1 MSAKITI
8 LILSFIGVIKCRDIS
23 HNTNTNKSQLSGK
36 IVGGEFS
43 SIKKFPHS
51 AFITINNEDRSST
64 CGASILNQA
73 ILLTAAHCLS
83 TCNEKCK
90 IKAYFG
96 SERKSKG
103 YERNV
108 ISFKV
113 HENYDTETKAQD
125 IALMRLDKDLQFGK
139 KVKRVIIMK
148 TPPKSD
154 KAEIAGWGW
163 IDSKGSKSELLKHA
177 KQQVFSRSK
186 CYNKVRVIPKGTFCG
201 TDLSGYPEKGD
212 SGSALMIKGFIQ
224 IGIVSFKKRQ
234 YTNETIVYT
243 DVSYYYDWIRKNARN
258 LYCRDFKKKA
268 KKLVERMDND
278 WEIENRL
285 IKKIWRTE
293 EEDLLNCNYVRK

>member
-8 LILSFIGVIKCRDIS
+8 LILSFIGVIKCRNIS
-23 HNTNTNKSQLSGK
+23 YNTNTNRSQLTGK
-36 IVGGEFS
+36 IVRGEFS
-43 SIKKFPHS
+43 NIKKFPHS
-51 AFITINNEDRSST
+51 AFVTIENGYRYST

-83 TCNEKCK
+83 TCTGECN

-96 SERKSKG
+96 SERKIRG
-103 YERNV
+103 FERNV

-113 HENYDTETKAQD
+113 HENYDTQTKAQD

-148 TPPKSD
+148 TPPKYD
-154 KAEIAGWGW
+154 EAEIAGWGW
-163 IDSKGSKSELLKHA
+163 TDSKGSNSEVLKHA
-177 KQQVFSRSK
+177 KQQVYSRSK
-186 CYNKVRVIPKGTFCG
+186 CYDKVRVIPEGTFCG
-201 TDLSGYPEKGD
+201 TDLNGYPEKGD
-212 SGSALMIKGFIQ
+212 SGSALMIKGSIQ

-234 YTNETIVYT
+234 YTNKTIVYT

-258 LYCRDFKKKA
+258 LYCQDFKKKA
-268 KKLVERMDND
+268 KNLVERMDKD
-278 WEIENRL
+278 WETENRL

-293 EEDLLNCNYVRK
+293 EDDLMNCIYM